1 MPRCDS
7 DGQCRPPAAEKR
19 LRLSNAFLTRGGPGR
34 GVTCGPQEDLARIQG
49 PGRWSRH
56 NDVVLGST
64 ASSNRAAW
72 AQTPGREAG
81 RWRGQR
87 LQAPG
92 HGPRTARSGTC
103 HQKSGKAA
111 AGPPEGRR
119 REPCPGLELR
129 HPSSRTGRGRILSFL
144 PPSWG
149 TIVAAAWATYF
160 TLESASGHLSPSQP
174 NTSQEP
180 NQAMAS
186 KLPNVQKAVA
196 PRATGRSPIRPAPG
210 DLAPRPHPMTRHRLC
225 LGPVVRLSE
234 DSGVHA

>member
-1 MPRCDS
+1 M
-7 DGQCRPPAAEKR
+7 
-19 LRLSNAFLTRGGPGR
+19 
-34 GVTCGPQEDLARIQG
+34 
-49 PGRWSRH
+49 
-56 NDVVLGST
+56 VLGST
-64 ASSNRAAW
+64 ASSKRAAW
-72 AQTPGREAG
+72 AQTPGCEAG
-81 RWRGQR
+81 RRRGQR

-129 HPSSRTGRGRILSFL
+129 RPSSRTGRGRILSFL

-149 TIVAAAWATYF
+149 TIVAAAWATSF

-180 NQAMAS
+180 NQATAS
-186 KLPNVQKAVA
+186 KLPNFQKAVA

-210 DLAPRPHPMTRHRLC
+210 GLAPRPHPVTRHRLC